1 MINEPRCVEGWQTM
15 WDDGAAADA
24 HHALGAQGPGG
35 LFVLLILFAL
45 TAVASAMI
53 ASAIT
58 RQAEAT
64 KRAISRKAI
73 FDKVEKA
80 LREARTVNGPAQVP
94 AAEHLVRVLD
104 EHLRPAFML
113 AGGLNDPAGGLRKAL
128 GGRITDPKPAAP
140 PALPV
145 AVSNATAPIV
155 IVTSASGAGAPSSAS
170 AVAST
175 GGGVSAS
182 VSGGGSEVGLI
193 APAQVYSLPPVVAKP
208 PEAAVPAAPVERDMS
223 WKERQDAV
231 QRSLDN
237 FAAFWKRDTVDELL
251 KGAQMALCDVKL
263 PPRPPGR

>member
-1 MINEPRCVEGWQTM
+1 MINEPRCVEGWLTM
-15 WDDGAAADA
+15 WDDGAAVDA

-35 LFVLLILFAL
+35 MFVLLVLFAL
-45 TAVASAMI
+45 TAVAAAMI
-53 ASAIT
+53 ASAMT
-58 RQAEAT
+58 RQAEAS

-73 FDKVEKA
+73 FEKVEKA
-80 LREARTVNGPAQVP
+80 LKEARTVNGPAQVP

-104 EHLRPAFML
+104 EHLKPAFML

-145 AVSNATAPIV
+145 AAAGPNSPIV
-155 IVTSASGAGAPSSAS
+155 IVTGNSAPNQGSAS
-170 AVAST
+170 AVATSA
-175 GGGVSAS
+175 GGVSAS
-182 VSGGGSEVGLI
+182 VSGGGSDIGVI
-193 APAQVYSLPPVVAKP
+193 APAQIFSLPPVAAKP

-223 WKERQDAV
+223 WKERQEAV

-251 KGAQMALCDVKL
+251 KGAQKALCDVKL

>member
-1 MINEPRCVEGWQTM
+1 M

-24 HHALGAQGPGG
+24 HHALGAQGAGG
-35 LFVLLILFAL
+35 ILLLLVLLVL
-45 TAVASAMI
+45 TAAVASVVTNI
-53 ASAIT
+53 LT
-58 RQAEAT
+58 RQAEGAR
-64 KRAISRKAI
+64 RAISRRAI

-80 LREARTVNGPAQVP
+80 LKEARTVNGPAQVP

-113 AGGLNDPAGGLRKAL
+113 AGGLNDPAGGLRKAI
-128 GGRITDPKPAAP
+128 GGRITDPAKPA

-145 AVSNATAPIV
+145 ALAGGTTPIV
-155 IVTSASGAGAPSSAS
+155 IVTGASGAQSGGAAS
-170 AVAST
+170 AVATS

-182 VSGGGSEVGLI
+182 VSGGGTDVGVI
-193 APAQVYSLPPVVAKP
+193 APAQVYSLPPLVKA
-208 PEAAVPAAPVERDMS
+208 PEAAVPTAPVERDMS

-251 KGAQMALCDVKL
+251 KGAQKALCDVKL
-263 PPRPPGR
+263 PARLPPPPSGR